1 MSTNF
6 KQRTLSCELHGETT
20 WQDLYTSLRPLAK
33 RMVYAFRV
41 PAWLGQ
47 ENDIAEDIVQET
59 ARKLIERMRKADRKE
74 ALPIYALKPMVR
86 VIAYNYGKDMRRH
99 DQRVSR
105 IPEQD
110 DFVEQQNVLDEVAN
124 TEECATENAYREVLF
139 TELAREIAN
148 FQAKQRQA
156 LLIDLATR
164 MSFER
169 QPTPLQ
175 KAFLKAGIQL
185 QEYRHML
192 PATNEERNKYTSL
205 LAHAYRRISTL
216 SCAQAYAA
224 AESDNGSYTSSQA

>member
-124 TEECATENAYREVLF
+124 TEE
-139 TELAREIAN
+139 
-148 FQAKQRQA
+148 A
-156 LLIDLATR
+156 LLIDLAAH

-175 KAFLKAGIQL
+175 KAFLKAGMQL

-224 AESDNGSYTSSQA
+224 AESG

>member
-1 MSTNF
+1 MSINF
-6 KQRTLSCELHGETT
+6 KQCPTLCDLHSDGA
-20 WQDLYTSLRPLAK
+20 WQDLYISLRPLAK
-33 RMVYAFRV
+33 RIVYAFRV
-41 PAWLGQ
+41 PAWRGQ

-59 ARKLIERMRKADRKE
+59 ARKVIERTQKADRKE

-105 IPEQD
+105 IPEQND
-110 DFVEQQNVLDEVAN
+110 LVEQQNVLDEVIN
-124 TEECATENAYREVLF
+124 TEECATENAYHEVLF

-148 FQAKQRQA
+148 FPAKQRQA
-156 LLIDLATR
+156 LLIDLATH

-175 KAFLKAGIQL
+175 KAFLEAGIQL
-185 QEYRHML
+185 QEYRHLL

-216 SCAQAYAA
+216 SCTQAYAA
-224 AESDNGSYTSSQA
+224 AESGNSSCILS